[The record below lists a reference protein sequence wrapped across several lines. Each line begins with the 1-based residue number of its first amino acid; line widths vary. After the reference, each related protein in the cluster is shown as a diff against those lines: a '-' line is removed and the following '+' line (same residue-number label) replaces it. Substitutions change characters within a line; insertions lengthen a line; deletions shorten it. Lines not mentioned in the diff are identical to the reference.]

1 MSRPDEQLPDDSAQ
15 RTHRSHDEASAD
27 RDAAQAELRSS
38 PLQPALA
45 GVVTALV
52 GFTSSSAVVIAGLR
66 AVGAT
71 DAQAGSG
78 LVALCLVQ
86 GLGILWLAVRHRTPI
101 TLAWSTPGAAL
112 LAGSAGL
119 PGGWPAAIGAFI
131 AVGLLIVLTGLWGG
145 LARLISRIPPALAQ
159 AMLAGVL
166 LPLCLQPVNSLITQ
180 PLAVLPVI
188 VVWLV
193 LLRLAPKWAVPVA
206 FVVGLVIM
214 AIDPVLAGRDLEQVW
229 PTMEVVAPQF
239 SLAALVGI
247 AVPLYLVTMASQ
259 NVPGVAVMRAHG
271 YEVPWRETML
281 ATGVGTVLAAPA
293 GGHAVN
299 LAAISA
305 ALAAGPDAGP
315 RRDRRWIAAVA
326 CGASYLVLA
335 ATATALTSLI
345 AIAPPGLIE
354 AVAGLALLGAF
365 GGALRAALGDAGWQ
379 TPAVITVLVAA
390 SGVTLLGIG
399 AAFWALVA
407 GLLVAGVLRL
417 GRAGVASS

>member
-1 MSRPDEQLPDDSAQ
+1 M
-15 RTHRSHDEASAD
+15 
-27 RDAAQAELRSS
+27 
-38 PLQPALA
+38 
-45 GVVTALV
+45 
-52 GFTSSSAVVIAGLR
+52 
-66 AVGAT
+66 
-71 DAQAGSG
+71 
-78 LVALCLVQ
+78 
-86 GLGILWLAVRHRTPI
+86 
-101 TLAWSTPGAAL
+101 
-112 LAGSAGL
+112 AGSAGL
-119 PGGWPAAIGAFI
+119 AGGWSAAIGAFI
-131 AVGLLIVLTGLWGG
+131 SLGLLIVLTGLWGG

-166 LPLCLQPVNSLITQ
+166 LPLCLQPVNSLIAQ
-180 PLAVLPVI
+180 LLAVLPVI

-214 AIDPVLAGRDLEQVW
+214 AIDPVLSGRDLEQVW
-229 PTMEVVAPQF
+229 PTMDVVAPQF

-247 AVPLYLVTMASQ
+247 ALPLYLVTMASQ

-379 TPAVITVLVAA
+379 TPAVIAVLVAA

-417 GRAGVASS
+417 GRAGAASP